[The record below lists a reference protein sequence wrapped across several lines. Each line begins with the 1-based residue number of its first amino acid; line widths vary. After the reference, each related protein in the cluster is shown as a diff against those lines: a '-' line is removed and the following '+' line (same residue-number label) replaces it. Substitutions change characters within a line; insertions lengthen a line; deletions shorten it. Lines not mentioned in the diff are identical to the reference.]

1 MQVGAE
7 RVPFFEKKHAQ
18 KNGGLVHF
26 GLQKEL
32 LMIQGCR
39 WTVANSAERLWLWRK
54 CKEHCSKSASE
65 LGVLKYLSPLKM
77 INSEKLLSKV
87 RAIIHD
93 RIILIIPSPSPLRT
107 FGCLHLGTPEI
118 LPATSPPAPCCRR
131 AAVRPWMPLSPR
143 ARRQATA
150 RGGRRGTRKSWSAW
164 GHPRRRHRC
173 ALAESHRWVEGR
185 VKRPSQQK
193 WWLFTGKDGE
203 MVWSYRMLHIFTAY
217 GTR

>member
-1 MQVGAE
+1 
-7 RVPFFEKKHAQ
+7 
-18 KNGGLVHF
+18 
-26 GLQKEL
+26 
-32 LMIQGCR
+32 MIQGWG

-65 LGVLKYLSPLKM
+65 LGVLKYLSPLRI
-77 INSEKLLSKV
+77 INIEKLLSKV

-107 FGCLHLGTPEI
+107 FGYLHLGTPEI

-131 AAVRPWMPLSPR
+131 AVRPWMPLSPR
-143 ARRQATA
+143 TRRQATA

-164 GHPRRRHRC
+164 GHPRRRHRR
-173 ALAESHRWVEGR
+173 ALAESHHWVGGGEGQ
-185 VKRPSQQK
+185 KAQPTK

-203 MVWSYRMLHIFTAY
+203 MVWSYRMLHTFTAY